1 MYIFISKKYLQAKPK
16 VKMVRKISILTFVR
30 KVFSKCFGLLI
41 LDVLVSSKQFSKG
54 NFVGIIL
61 GKTAFAIV

>member
-1 MYIFISKKYLQAKPK
+1 MI
-16 VKMVRKISILTFVR
+16 RKISILTFVR
-30 KVFSKCFGLLI
+30 KVSSKCFGLLI